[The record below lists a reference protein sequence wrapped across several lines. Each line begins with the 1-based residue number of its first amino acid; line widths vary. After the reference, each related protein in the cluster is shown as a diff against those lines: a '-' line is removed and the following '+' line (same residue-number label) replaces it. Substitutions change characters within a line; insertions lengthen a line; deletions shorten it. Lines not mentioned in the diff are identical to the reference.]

1 MKRNIR
7 GASTKKLALIARA
20 NVAEVTNQVN
30 GSLASFSPESAV
42 KGFARMEEQILNL
55 EAKASASQSFYEM
68 NLSKEAQYLNKA
80 LQDEVQIELEKLKQA
95 KTTTV

>member
-1 MKRNIR
+1 
-7 GASTKKLALIARA
+7 
-20 NVAEVTNQVN
+20 
-30 GSLASFSPESAV
+30 
-42 KGFARMEEQILNL
+42 MEEQILNL